1 MADFA
6 GLDLHG
12 ATLEHLSI
20 DWAAGRCVA
29 ALRRADGEAVLA
41 VRITWTDIHNVNLT
55 WAKPWGPSARVLDA
69 RLLAEG
75 LDEFI
80 MQSGDVIRVRAGARR
95 IEEVP

>member
-12 ATLEHLSI
+12 ATLEHLSL

-29 ALRRADGEAVLA
+29 ALRRADGENRLA
-41 VRITWTDIHNVNLT
+41 IRITWTDIHNVTLT
-55 WAKPWGPSARVLDA
+55 WARPWGPSATVLDA
-69 RLLAEG
+69 RVLADG

-95 IEEVP
+95 IEEMP